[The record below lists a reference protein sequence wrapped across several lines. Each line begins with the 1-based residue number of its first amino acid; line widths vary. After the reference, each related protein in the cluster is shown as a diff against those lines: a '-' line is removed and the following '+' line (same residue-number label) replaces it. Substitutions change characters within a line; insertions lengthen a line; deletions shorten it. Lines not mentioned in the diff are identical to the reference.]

1 MWVLFVYMCHFLCV
15 QALRCV
21 YLCEYICVCW
31 SMWVCDCVFVCSR
44 LGECEGVIVQTR
56 AFVLGLCAPRECG
69 FGCLSMYTWFACVC
83 VCVRARWSISVT
95 GVQQLLLQSAA
106 RELTACPP
114 PISTS
119 SDITRV
125 AGHPP
130 RGSVYTAA
138 GNDAAGQSWPS
149 ARHLPH

>member
-1 MWVLFVYMCHFLCV
+1 MIKDIQQSQGLI
-15 QALRCV
+15 Q
-21 YLCEYICVCW
+21 
-31 SMWVCDCVFVCSR
+31 DR
-44 LGECEGVIVQTR
+44 LDTNMERLVRREKEG
-56 AFVLGLCAPRECG
+56 GREEE
-69 FGCLSMYTWFACVC
+69 CVC

-125 AGHPP
+125 AGHLP

>member
-69 FGCLSMYTWFACVC
+69 FVCLSMYTWFACVC
-83 VCVRARWSISVT
+83 VCARAMERACEPVCA
-95 GVQQLLLQSAA
+95 VAA
-106 RELTACPP
+106 RLHLLANRPF
-114 PISTS
+114 
-119 SDITRV
+119 
-125 AGHPP
+125 
-130 RGSVYTAA
+130 AA
-138 GNDAAGQSWPS
+138 GAEVAAGR
-149 ARHLPH
+149 AG